1 MIQGHK
7 PSGYIETGTAEGGRV
22 ERETRQCCHCQ
33 YTWIYKPGSGDRRGY
48 CLKHNG
54 FLCARDE
61 CMTEQLRMLDHYER
75 ESGRLRPV
83 CISFDD
89 YNEFLLNSLV
99 RLGPDWTR
107 SASGLLIPR
116 EVIE

>member
-7 PSGYIETGTAEGGRV
+7 PSGYVQTGTAEGGRV

-33 YTWIYKPGSGDRRGY
+33 HTWLYVPGSGDRRGY

-54 FLCARDE
+54 FLCGLDQ
-61 CMTEQLRMLDHYER
+61 CMREQLAMLAHYER
-75 ESGRLRPV
+75 ESGRIKPE

-89 YNEFLLNSLV
+89 YNEFLLNTLV
-99 RLGPDWTR
+99 RKGQDWTR
-107 SASGLLIPR
+107 TSTGLLVPTEIF
-116 EVIE
+116 E